1 MLTPKVW
8 AWSNSPQY
16 PRLHR
21 LCLRTHYK
29 SLEFAFP
36 LIVVKFYASRCDLT
50 LLMNTELLS
59 VVDEN
64 DCIIGACARH
74 IIHATGLRHRAVHI
88 LVFNDMGQ
96 LFLQKRSMKKDL
108 NGGLW
113 DTSAAGHVD
122 AGEDYGISAVR
133 EIEEELGITESVLEP
148 MFKLP
153 ATAAIG
159 MEFIW
164 VYRCI
169 HNGPFV
175 LAADE
180 IDEGDWFSVAE
191 ISERIEG
198 DDQRLTETFK
208 TIWRQFKV
216 SAI

>member
-1 MLTPKVW
+1 
-8 AWSNSPQY
+8 
-16 PRLHR
+16 
-21 LCLRTHYK
+21 
-29 SLEFAFP
+29 
-36 LIVVKFYASRCDLT
+36 
-50 LLMNTELLS
+50 MNTELLS

-64 DCIIGACARH
+64 DCIIDTCARH
-74 IIHATGLRHRAVHI
+74 VIHATGLRHRAVHI
-88 LVFNDMGQ
+88 LVFNGEGQ

-122 AGEDYGISAVR
+122 AGEDYDISAVR

-148 MFKLP
+148 LFKLSP
-153 ATAAIG
+153 TIAIG
-159 MEFIW
+159 MEFIQ

-169 HNGPFV
+169 HNGPFT

-191 ISERIEG
+191 ISERIEA

-208 TIWRQFKV
+208 TIWRQFEA

>member
-1 MLTPKVW
+1 
-8 AWSNSPQY
+8 
-16 PRLHR
+16 
-21 LCLRTHYK
+21 
-29 SLEFAFP
+29 
-36 LIVVKFYASRCDLT
+36 
-50 LLMNTELLS
+50 MNTELLS

-64 DCIIGACARH
+64 DRIIDTCARH

-88 LVFNDMGQ
+88 LVFNGEGQ

-122 AGEDYGISAVR
+122 AGEDYDISAVR
-133 EIEEELGITESVLEP
+133 EIEEELGITESALEP
-148 MFKLP
+148 LFKLS

-159 MEFIW
+159 MEFIQ

-169 HNGPFV
+169 HNGPFI

-191 ISERIEG
+191 ISERITA
-198 DDQRLTETFK
+198 DDQLLTETFK
-208 TIWRQFKV
+208 TIWRQFK
-216 SAI
+216 ALAA

>member
-1 MLTPKVW
+1 
-8 AWSNSPQY
+8 
-16 PRLHR
+16 
-21 LCLRTHYK
+21 
-29 SLEFAFP
+29 
-36 LIVVKFYASRCDLT
+36 
-50 LLMNTELLS
+50 MNTELLS

-64 DCIIGACARH
+64 DCIIGTCARH

-88 LVFNDMGQ
+88 LVFNELGQ

-133 EIEEELGITESVLEP
+133 EIEEELGISESGLESL
-148 MFKLP
+148 FKLP

-159 MEFIW
+159 MEFIQ

-180 IDEGDWFSVAE
+180 IDEGDWFSVTE
-191 ISERIEG
+191 ISERIEAN
-198 DDQRLTETFK
+198 DQRLTETFK
-208 TIWRQFKV
+208 TIWRQFEA

>member
-1 MLTPKVW
+1 
-8 AWSNSPQY
+8 
-16 PRLHR
+16 
-21 LCLRTHYK
+21 
-29 SLEFAFP
+29 
-36 LIVVKFYASRCDLT
+36 
-50 LLMNTELLS
+50 MNTELLS

-64 DCIIGACARH
+64 DRIIDTCARH

-88 LVFNDMGQ
+88 LVFNDLGQ

-122 AGEDYGISAVR
+122 AGEDYDISAVR
-133 EIEEELGITESVLEP
+133 EVEEELGITESALEP
-148 MFKLP
+148 LFKLS

-159 MEFIW
+159 MEFIQ

-169 HNGPFV
+169 HNGPFM

-191 ISERIEG
+191 ISERIMA
-198 DDQRLTETFK
+198 DDQLLTETFK
-208 TIWRQFKV
+208 TIWRQFK
-216 SAI
+216 ALAA